1 MVFLSLFGPLVNPRF
16 EGFVSPK
23 VVTITFKDQKGGE
36 SSGIVE
42 DFATGFVA
50 PIDVAVDSHGR
61 LYVADYGG
69 HQIYRITRDAP

>member
-1 MVFLSLFGPLVNPRF
+1 MFGPLVNPRF

-23 VVTITFKDQKGGE
+23 VVTVTFKDESGGE

-50 PIDVAVDSHGR
+50 PVDVAAGSRGR

-69 HQIYRITRDAP
+69 HQIYRITRDDP